1 MQPGADEVLNLPPD
15 GVWAIPVRDSGDRS
29 VVLHAEYDGPAVGVG
44 HRNQRFRDVANHL
57 RDGAGARGRAGP
69 VVTTLA
75 FQELPFGLGRQPE
88 PGHRSESP
96 FHSSMTSL
104 TTPTTAWGW

>member
-15 GVWAIPVRDSGDRS
+15 GIRMIPLWDSGDRS
-29 VVLHAEYDGPAVGVG
+29 VVLYAEDDGPAVGIG
-44 HRNQRFRDVANHL
+44 HRNQRFCNVAHHL
-57 RDGAGARGRAGP
+57 VDRAGTRGHACP
-69 VVTTLA
+69 VVATLA

-88 PGHRSESP
+88 HGHRSESP
-96 FHSSMTSL
+96 FQFSTISL